1 MNNKIKFFSSVQFKV
16 AAIFILLLLVTIEII
31 GAYFVH
37 SLEQQNIESFEAQ
50 VQLPSY
56 VTTSLA
62 SNLSSSSAKT
72 RRSVQTTINDISN
85 IQNSDIEIVN
95 SQGKIVALK
104 NNNNSQ
110 NSVGQRTTNTQI
122 KDVIFSGRKT
132 TQISHNDRDGSY
144 YVSITPLVS
153 SNGDNNTVVGAV
165 YVRANMDQVYKNI
178 NNIVFIFFVASLV
191 AGLLGALISI
201 VVARAITRPIA
212 EMRKQAIRMANGD
225 YSGQVRVYSED
236 ELGQLAVAVN
246 NLSVRVEEEQ
256 ENSDAE
262 RNRLDSVLSQMTD
275 GVVATDRHGNITIIN
290 EAAQAFLNVD
300 QKTAF
305 SEQLVDLLGINST
318 TSFDDLLSNQD
329 ERIIEPTADS
339 EGDNLIL
346 QADFSLIKRNTGF
359 VTGLV
364 CVLHDVTEQRK
375 IDNDRRLFV
384 SNVSHELRTPLTS
397 LRSYVET
404 LNDGA
409 WQDSQLAPRFL
420 KVIQEETERMIRM
433 VNSLLDLSRFDQGT
447 AKINVELVN
456 FNKFFNFIL
465 DRFDMLIKNDQD
477 KAQAAGKPFKKYSIK
492 RVFTQKDLW
501 VEIDPD
507 KMTQAI
513 DNIMNNAIKYSPNGG
528 TITCR
533 LNDTQR
539 YIILSITDQGLG
551 IPRKDLKKVF
561 DRFYRVDKARSRKQ
575 GGTGLGLS
583 ISKEVIEAQGGH
595 VWVNSMENR
604 GSTFYISLP
613 YDAKEVG
620 GDWDEAY

>member
-1 MNNKIKFFSSVQFKV
+1 MNNKIKFFSSIQFKV

-122 KDVIFSGRKT
+122 KDVIYSGRKT

-305 SEQLVDLLGINST
+305 SEQLVDLLGLDAT

-329 ERIIEPTADS
+329 ERIIEPAADS

-346 QADFSLIKRNTGF
+346 QADFSLIRRNTGF

-456 FNKFFNFIL
+456 FNEFFNFIL

-620 GDWDEAY
+620 GEWDEAY

>member
-1 MNNKIKFFSSVQFKV
+1 MNNKIKFFSSIQFKV

-122 KDVIFSGRKT
+122 KDVIYSGRKT

-329 ERIIEPTADS
+329 ERIIEPAADS

-346 QADFSLIKRNTGF
+346 QADFSLIRRNTGF

-433 VNSLLDLSRFDQGT
+433 VKSLLDLSRFDQGT

-456 FNKFFNFIL
+456 FNEFFNFIL

>member
-1 MNNKIKFFSSVQFKV
+1 MNNKIKFFSSIQFKI

-37 SLEQQNIESFEAQ
+37 SLEQQNIENFEAQ

-72 RRSVQTTINDISN
+72 RRNVQTTINDISN

-104 NNNNSQ
+104 NNNSH
-110 NSVGQRTTNTQI
+110 NSVGQRTTNAQI
-122 KDVIFSGRKT
+122 KDVIYSGRKT

-144 YVSITPLVS
+144 YASITPLVS

-178 NNIVFIFFVASLV
+178 NSIVFIFFVASLV

-201 VVARAITRPIA
+201 LVARAITRPIA

-300 QKTAF
+300 QKTAL
-305 SEQLVDLLGINST
+305 SEQLLDLLGIKST

-329 ERIIEPTADS
+329 ERIIEPASDS

-346 QADFSLIKRNTGF
+346 QADFSLIRRNTGF
-359 VTGLV
+359 VTGIV
-364 CVLHDVTEQRK
+364 CVLHDVTEQLK
-375 IDNDRRLFV
+375 IDHDRRLFV

-397 LRSYVET
+397 LRSYIET

-409 WQDSQLAPRFL
+409 WQDSQLAPSFL

-433 VNSLLDLSRFDQGT
+433 VSSLLDLSRFDQGT

-456 FNKFFNFIL
+456 FNEFFNFIL

-492 RVFTQKDLW
+492 RVFTSKDLW

>member
-1 MNNKIKFFSSVQFKV
+1 MNNKIKFFSSIQFKV

-290 EAAQAFLNVD
+290 EAAQAFLNVN

-456 FNKFFNFIL
+456 FNEFFNFIL

>member
-1 MNNKIKFFSSVQFKV
+1 MNNKIKFFSSIQFKV
-16 AAIFILLLLVTIEII
+16 ATIFILLLLVTIEII

-122 KDVIFSGRKT
+122 KDVIYSGRKT

-329 ERIIEPTADS
+329 ERIIEPAADS

-346 QADFSLIKRNTGF
+346 QADFSLIRRNTGF

-456 FNKFFNFIL
+456 FNEFFNFIL

>member
-1 MNNKIKFFSSVQFKV
+1 MNNKIKFFSSIQFKV

-122 KDVIFSGRKT
+122 KDVIYSGRKT

-305 SEQLVDLLGINST
+305 SEQLVDLLGLDAT

-329 ERIIEPTADS
+329 ERIIEPAADS

-456 FNKFFNFIL
+456 FNEFFNFIL

-551 IPRKDLKKVF
+551 IPRKDLKRVF

-620 GDWDEAY
+620 GEWDEAY

>member
-1 MNNKIKFFSSVQFKV
+1 MNNKIKFFSSIQFKV

-122 KDVIFSGRKT
+122 KDVIYSGRKT

-329 ERIIEPTADS
+329 ERIIEPATDS

-456 FNKFFNFIL
+456 FNEFFNFIL

>member
-1 MNNKIKFFSSVQFKV
+1 MNNKIKFFSSIQFKI
-16 AAIFILLLLVTIEII
+16 AAIFMLLLLITIEII

-37 SLEQQNIESFEAQ
+37 RLEQQNIESFEAQ

-62 SNLSSSSAKT
+62 NNLSSSSARS
-72 RRSVQTTINDISN
+72 RRNIRTTINDIST
-85 IQNSDIEIVN
+85 IQNSDIEVVD
-95 SQGKIVALK
+95 SQGKIIAVR
-104 NNNNSQ
+104 NNNSQ
-110 NSVGQRTTNTQI
+110 NMVGQRTTNSQI
-122 KDVIFSGRKT
+122 KDVIYSGRKR

-144 YVSITPLVS
+144 YLSITPLIS
-153 SNGDNNTVVGAV
+153 SNGDSNTVVGAV
-165 YVRANMDQVYKNI
+165 YIRADMDQVYKSI
-178 NNIVFIFFVASLV
+178 NSIVFIFFVASLV

-262 RNRLDSVLSQMTD
+262 RNRLDSVLTQMTD
-275 GVVATDRHGNITIIN
+275 GVVATDRHGKITIIN
-290 EAAQAFLNVD
+290 EAAQSFLNVD
-300 QKTAF
+300 RKSAL
-305 SEQLVDLLGINST
+305 SRPLVDLLEISPEV
-318 TSFDDLLSNQD
+318 SFDDLLANQD
-329 ERIIEPTADS
+329 ERIIEPEVDS
-339 EGDNLIL
+339 DGDSLIL
-346 QADFSLIKRNTGF
+346 QADFSLIKRTTGF
-359 VTGLV
+359 VTGII
-364 CVLHDVTEQRK
+364 CVLHDVTEQQK
-375 IDNDRRLFV
+375 IDRDRRQFV

-397 LRSYVET
+397 LRSYIET

-409 WQDSQLAPRFL
+409 WQDPQLAPRFL
-420 KVIQEETERMIRM
+420 KVTQDETERMIRM

-456 FNKFFNFIL
+456 FNEFFNFIL
-465 DRFDMLIKNDQD
+465 DRFDMLIKNNHEKST
-477 KAQAAGKPFKKYSIK
+477 KAKKYTIK
-492 RVFTQKDLW
+492 RIFTKKDLW

-513 DNIMNNAIKYSPNGG
+513 DNIMNNALKYSPDGG

-533 LNDTQR
+533 LIDTQR

-583 ISKEVIEAQGGH
+583 ISKEVVEAQGGH
-595 VWVNSMENR
+595 VWVNSMENQ

-613 YDAKEVG
+613 YDPSETG
-620 GDWDEAY
+620 GDWDATI

>member
-1 MNNKIKFFSSVQFKV
+1 MNNKIKFFSSIQFKV

-122 KDVIFSGRKT
+122 KDVIYSGRKT

-329 ERIIEPTADS
+329 ERIIEPAADS

-456 FNKFFNFIL
+456 FNEFFNFIL

>member
-1 MNNKIKFFSSVQFKV
+1 MNNKIKFFSSIQFKV

-122 KDVIFSGRKT
+122 KDVIYSGRKT

-456 FNKFFNFIL
+456 FNEFFNFIL

-533 LNDTQR
+533 LNDPQR

>member
-1 MNNKIKFFSSVQFKV
+1 MNNKIKFFSSIQFKV

-122 KDVIFSGRKT
+122 KDVIYSGRKT

-456 FNKFFNFIL
+456 FNEFFNFIL

-551 IPRKDLKKVF
+551 IPRKDLKRVF

>member
-1 MNNKIKFFSSVQFKV
+1 MNNKIKFFSSIQFKV

-122 KDVIFSGRKT
+122 KDVIYSGRKT

-329 ERIIEPTADS
+329 ERIIEPAADS

-346 QADFSLIKRNTGF
+346 QADFSLIRRNTGF

-409 WQDSQLAPRFL
+409 WQDSQLAPLFL

-456 FNKFFNFIL
+456 FNEFFNFIL

>member
-1 MNNKIKFFSSVQFKV
+1 MNNKIKFFSSIQFKV

-72 RRSVQTTINDISN
+72 RRSVQTTINDIIN

-122 KDVIFSGRKT
+122 KDVIYSGRKT

-329 ERIIEPTADS
+329 ERIIEPAADS

-346 QADFSLIKRNTGF
+346 QADFSLIRRNTGF

-456 FNKFFNFIL
+456 FNEFFNFIL

>member
-1 MNNKIKFFSSVQFKV
+1 MNNKIKFFSSIQFKV

-85 IQNSDIEIVN
+85 IQNSNIEIVN

-122 KDVIFSGRKT
+122 KDVIYSGRKT

-329 ERIIEPTADS
+329 ERIIEPASDS

-456 FNKFFNFIL
+456 FNEFFNFIL

>member
-1 MNNKIKFFSSVQFKV
+1 MNNKIKFFSSIQFKV

-122 KDVIFSGRKT
+122 KDVIYSGRKT

-329 ERIIEPTADS
+329 ERIIESAADS

-346 QADFSLIKRNTGF
+346 QADFSLIRRNTGF

-456 FNKFFNFIL
+456 FNEFFNFIL